1 MERIELTTEEQE
13 AVVPSMARLQAIR
26 SQYDIVTQ
34 SITPFLV
41 MLAKNNQVSLEE
53 YDIATD
59 GTALVKREVK

>member
-41 MLAKNNQVSLEE
+41 MLAKNHQVSLEE